1 MLVSKYIQ
9 NRNKFYPLTLGENNV
24 VFQKKNQQ
32 KGNGILRCPSPG
44 KQTDMA
50 KQKVKALVK
59 LPVHEFSG
67 PEKSQFYF
75 RLALFHLCLVRTTN
89 ERLKHLKFTDDK
101 NRGQHCLKVITQGQ
115 YGLLVAENYVF
126 LLFIVSFN

>member
-1 MLVSKYIQ
+1 MNNWVLVSKYIQ
-9 NRNKFYPLTLGENNV
+9 NRDKFYPLTSGENNV
-24 VFQKKNQQ
+24 IFQKKNQQ

-59 LPVHEFSG
+59 FPVHEFSG

-75 RLALFHLCLVRTTN
+75 RPYSTCAL
-89 ERLKHLKFTDDK
+89 
-101 NRGQHCLKVITQGQ
+101 
-115 YGLLVAENYVF
+115 
-126 LLFIVSFN
+126 